1 MHIDA
6 IKGCKRYTMKIVL
19 FSNSYLPY
27 LSGITISVKLLKDEM
42 RALGHTVFIVGPK
55 YPGHKEVDPQI
66 LRLPSIP
73 ATYPGYRFVWPYS
86 YRIYSKLKKARI
98 DLVHTH
104 QPFGVGLAA
113 LLFARFRGIPI
124 VYSFHTLFSRY
135 VHHAPFVPQKL
146 AKWFIAGYL
155 TWFCNRVDTV
165 IVPSEMVRRLLV
177 LRKVKTPIKVIP
189 TGLKLDLIKQ
199 KAELGTRPAEIR
211 IKYALPSRAKVLL
224 CSGRLAPEKNI
235 PFLLHAFEAVKAEMP
250 EAYLI
255 MVGSGPKEGYYR
267 KIAGD
272 QVIFTGQIPH
282 AEVLDHCLAS
292 DLFVYA
298 STTETQGLVLTE
310 AKVCGLPV
318 VALFGGGLAD
328 VVENGLDG
336 YLVRRDQKKFI
347 DHVIR
352 LLKQDELRQ
361 TMAKRARQDAHER
374 FSSVTVAKK
383 METVYNLLIKR
394 GSSNA

>member
-1 MHIDA
+1 
-6 IKGCKRYTMKIVL
+6 MKIAL

-27 LSGITISVKLLKDEM
+27 LSGITISVKMLKDEL
-42 RALGHTVFIVGPK
+42 RALGHSVFVVGPK
-55 YPGHKEVDPQI
+55 YPGHKETDPQI
-66 LRLPSIP
+66 FRLLSIP
-73 ATYPGYRFVWPYS
+73 AAYPGYRLVWPYS
-86 YRIYSKLKKARI
+86 YRAYNKLKKERI
-98 DLVHTH
+98 DLVHAH

-113 LLFARFRGIPI
+113 LLFARFRGVPV

-155 TWFCNRVDTV
+155 AWFCNRVDAV

-177 LRKVKTPIKVIP
+177 LRKVRTPIKVIP
-189 TGLKLDLIKQ
+189 TGLKLDLIKEKAGLGTQ
-199 KAELGTRPAEIR
+199 RAELRK
-211 IKYALPSRAKVLL
+211 KYNLPENAKVLL

-235 PFLLHAFEAVKAEMP
+235 PFLLHAFEAVKAEAP
-250 EAYLI
+250 DAYLI
-255 MVGSGPKEGYYR
+255 MVGGGPGEKEYR
-267 KIAGD
+267 RLAGS
-272 QVIFTGQIPH
+272 QVVFTGQIPH
-282 AEVLDHCLAS
+282 AEVIDHCLAS

-310 AKVCGLPV
+310 AKACGLPV

-347 DHVIR
+347 YHVLR
-352 LLKQDELRQ
+352 LLKQDDLRRS
-361 TMAKRARQDAHER
+361 MANKARQDARER
-374 FSSVTVAKK
+374 FSSVAVAKK
-383 METVYNLLIKR
+383 MESVYNSLIQGR
-394 GSSNA
+394 